1 MPEDQRT
8 AGATETAA
16 TTVTATASATAPA
29 IVPAALRVARKE
41 FRAFFASPAAY
52 LFLGAFAAAVLF
64 AFFWVATFFARNI
77 ADVRPLFQWLPL
89 LLVFLVAALT
99 MRAWSEE
106 RRAGTLESLLTAPVP
121 PLALVLGKFIA
132 IEALVA
138 LALALT
144 LPLPITVALL
154 GPLDWGPVAGGYVA
168 TLLLAAA
175 YAAIG
180 LAMSARTDNPIV
192 ALIVTVA
199 VCAALYFV
207 GSPTLTNLLGQPT
220 ARWLGL
226 IGTGARFESIT
237 RGVLD
242 LRDLV
247 YFVSLAGVALT
258 LNLFTLERLRWAGN
272 PPSRAHRSRAWLA
285 ALVAANFVAVDLWL
299 VAVPWLRVDLTQG
312 RSFSLSDATR
322 LQLRQLHE
330 PLLIRGYFSARTHPY
345 LAPLVPRLE
354 DLLREYGVAAGS
366 RARVEL
372 IDPTHD
378 RAQEEEAA
386 SRYGVRP
393 VPFQTAD
400 RYQASVTNSYFD
412 VVIAYGDQ
420 VEKLGFR
427 DLIEVKGHTE
437 GPLTVVLK
445 NPEYAITRAIRK
457 AVAAYQA
464 GGNVYASLTHPVRL
478 DAYFSDDA
486 RLPPPLRRLRADF
499 KAIVDEQTPRSHG
512 MLKVDVRDPDADG
525 GKLARELRDK
535 YGLAPQI
542 ASLAD
547 PQPFWFTMLLDD
559 GSELV
564 QVPLPDRLEKAA
576 LERTLQSALQRMAPG
591 FLKTVAVLHP
601 SAAGAPAMPGM
612 PPPGGPTY
620 SRLDRMLGQDVRL
633 RDVDLKD
640 GRVPDDADLL
650 LVLAPHA
657 IDDKQRFAIDQFL
670 MRGGPVVMATSPFDI
685 HMDNGISASRQ
696 ASGLEGWLAGHGV
709 SIAPTM
715 VVDPRSAALP
725 IPVDRVVGGLTLRE
739 VRMLPYPHFPDLRGD
754 ELNRASPIT
763 RSLDQ
768 LTLNWASPITLDS
781 AETKGLRVT
790 ELLHSSPASRT
801 SAELNLVPDLRAK
814 PPLGFTLDGD
824 AKPRLLAA
832 AFEGRFASAYAGKA
846 SPLAATTPAASSVAT
861 STRATAATKGT
872 TPPAAAASAPAPAP
886 TSVIAHSPD
895 NARLVLVA
903 SNSFAS
909 DTAIDLASQG
919 LETLYTKPIDL
930 LQNTIDWALEDP
942 ALLALRGRTQL
953 ARTLVPMGEASERGW
968 EIANYLAAL
977 IGLAAIWAWRRA
989 VARGDRARQ
998 ERILAEVTR

>member
-1 MPEDQRT
+1 MRDAQI
-8 AGATETAA
+8 
-16 TTVTATASATAPA
+16 A
-29 IVPAALRVARKE
+29 IVRAALRVARKE

-64 AFFWVATFFARNI
+64 SFFWVETFFARNI

-89 LLVFLVAALT
+89 LLIFLVAALT

-106 RRAGTLESLLTAPVP
+106 RRAGTLESLLTAPVA
-121 PLALVLGKFIA
+121 PLALVLGKFAA

-154 GPLDWGPVAGGYVA
+154 GPLDWGPVIGGYVA

-192 ALIVTVA
+192 ALIVTVV

-207 GSPTLTNLLGQPT
+207 GSPTLTNLLGQPFG
-220 ARWLGL
+220 RWLEAV
-226 IGTGARFESIT
+226 GTSARFEAIT

-247 YFVSLAGVALT
+247 YFASLAGVFLT

-272 PPSRAHRSRAWLA
+272 PASAPHRSRAWLA
-285 ALVAANFVAVDLWL
+285 ALVVANFVAIDLWI

-312 RSFSLSDATR
+312 RSFSLSEATR
-322 LQLRQLHE
+322 LQLHELHE
-330 PLLIRGYFSARTHPY
+330 PLLIRGYFSAKTHPY

-354 DLLREYGVAAGS
+354 DLLREYGVAAGN
-366 RARVEL
+366 RARVDF

-412 VVIAYGDQ
+412 VVVAYGDQ
-420 VEKLGFR
+420 VEKLGYR
-427 DLIEVKGHTE
+427 DLIEVKGHSE

-457 AVAAYQA
+457 AVNAYQA
-464 GGNVYASLTHPVRL
+464 GGNVYQTLTHPVQL
-478 DAYFSDDA
+478 KAYFSPDA
-486 RLPPPLRRLRADF
+486 RLPEPLRRLRADF
-499 KAIVDEQTPRSHG
+499 KAIVDEQMPRSHG
-512 MLKVDVRDPDADG
+512 MLKVEFEDPDANG

-542 ASLAD
+542 ASLVD

-559 GSELV
+559 GTELV
-564 QVPLPDRLEKAA
+564 QVPLPDKLEKTA
-576 LERTLQSALQRMAPG
+576 LEHTLQSALQRTAPG

-601 SAAGAPAMPGM
+601 PTMGGMPGMPGM
-612 PPPGGPTY
+612 PPPSGPTY
-620 SRLDRMLGQDVRL
+620 SRLDQTLAENVRV

-650 LVLAPHA
+650 LVLAPHEL
-657 IDDKQRFAIDQFL
+657 DDKQRFAIDQFL
-670 MRGGPVVMATSPFDI
+670 MRGGPVVMATSPYEI
-685 HMDNGISASRQ
+685 NIGAGIGASKQ
-696 ASGLEGWLAGHGV
+696 KSGLEDWLARYGV
-709 SIAPTM
+709 SIDDTM

-725 IPVDRVVGGLTLRE
+725 IPVERTIGGLPIRD

-754 ELNRASPIT
+754 SLNEDSPIT
-763 RSLDQ
+763 RSLRQ
-768 LTLNWASPITLDS
+768 LTLNWASPVGVDTGR
-781 AETKGLRVT
+781 AKGLRVT
-790 ELLHSSPASRT
+790 ELLHSSANSRT
-801 SAELNLVPDLRAK
+801 SRDLNLVPDPRSQ
-814 PPLGFTLDGD
+814 PPLGFKLEGE
-824 AKPRLLAA
+824 AKPRLLALA
-832 AFEGRFASAYAGKA
+832 LEGRFDSAYQGKP
-846 SPLAATTPAASSVAT
+846 SPLAAPAAAAAASS
-861 STRATAATKGT
+861 ATAAAAA
-872 TPPAAAASAPAPAP
+872 PAKNATAAAAAASAAASAPAPTP
-886 TSVIAHSPD
+886 TSVIDHSPD
-895 NARLVLVA
+895 SARLVLVA
-903 SNSFAS
+903 SNSFAT

-919 LETLYTKPIDL
+919 LETLYTKPIEF

-953 ARTLVPMGEASERGW
+953 ARTLEPMPEERQRGW
-968 EIANYLAAL
+968 EIGNYLLAL
-977 IGLAAIWAWRRA
+977 LGLAAVWAWRRA
-989 VARGDRARQ
+989 VARGDAARHQ
-998 ERILAEVTR
+998 RILAEVTP

>member
-1 MPEDQRT
+1 MRDAN
-8 AGATETAA
+8 AGTGH
-16 TTVTATASATAPA
+16 
-29 IVPAALRVARKE
+29 AALRVARKE

-64 AFFWVATFFARNI
+64 SFFWVETFFARNI

-89 LLVFLVAALT
+89 LLIFLVAALT

-106 RRAGTLESLLTAPVP
+106 RRAGTLESLLTAPVS
-121 PLALVLGKFIA
+121 PLALVLGKFAA

-144 LPLPITVALL
+144 LPLPVTVALL
-154 GPLDWGPVAGGYVA
+154 GPLDWGPVVGGYVA

-207 GSPTLTNLLGQPT
+207 GSPTLTNLLGQPFG
-220 ARWLGL
+220 RWLEL
-226 IGTGARFESIT
+226 LGTGARFEAIT

-247 YFVSLAGVALT
+247 YFVSLAGVFLT
-258 LNLFTLERLRWAGN
+258 LNLYTLERLRWAGN
-272 PPSRAHRSRAWLA
+272 PTSAPHRSRAWLA
-285 ALVAANFVAVDLWL
+285 ALVAANFVAIDLWI

-312 RSFSLSDATR
+312 RSFSLSEATR
-322 LQLRQLHE
+322 LQLHELHE
-330 PLLIRGYFSARTHPY
+330 PLLIRGYFSAKTHPY
-345 LAPLVPRLE
+345 LAPLVPRLQ
-354 DLLREYGVAAGS
+354 DMLREYGVAAGN
-366 RARVEL
+366 RARVEF
-372 IDPTHD
+372 IDPTRD
-378 RAQEEEAA
+378 RTQEEEAA

-412 VVIAYGDQ
+412 VVVAYGDQ
-420 VEKLGFR
+420 VEKLGYR
-427 DLIEVKGHTE
+427 DLIEVKGHGE

-457 AVAAYQA
+457 AVNAYQA
-464 GGNVYASLTHPVRL
+464 GGNVYQTLTRPVQL
-478 DAYFSDDA
+478 KAYFSSDA
-486 RLPPPLRRLRADF
+486 HLPQPLRQLRSDF
-499 KAIVDEQTPRSHG
+499 KSIVDEQMPRSHG
-512 MLKVDVRDPDADG
+512 MLKVDFEDPDANG

-559 GSELV
+559 GTELV
-564 QVPLPDRLEKAA
+564 QVPLPDKLEKAA

-601 SAAGAPAMPGM
+601 PATSGMAGVPGM
-612 PPPGGPTY
+612 PPPSGPTY
-620 SRLDRMLGQDVRL
+620 SRLDQTLAENVRL
-633 RDVDLKD
+633 HDVDLKD

-650 LVLAPHA
+650 LLLAPHEL
-657 IDDKQRFAIDQFL
+657 DDKQRFAIDQFL

-685 HMDNGISASRQ
+685 NMGAGIGASKQ
-696 ASGLEGWLAGHGV
+696 KSGLEDWLARFGV
-709 SIAPTM
+709 SIQDTM

-725 IPVDRVVGGLTLRE
+725 VPVERTVGGLMLRE
-739 VRMLPYPHFPDLRGD
+739 VRMVPYPHFVDLRGD
-754 ELNRASPIT
+754 SLNDESPIT
-763 RSLDQ
+763 RSLHQ
-768 LTLNWASPITLDS
+768 LTLNWASPIRVDAGKAKALH
-781 AETKGLRVT
+781 VT
-790 ELLHSSPASRT
+790 ELLHSSASSRT
-801 SAELNLVPDLRAK
+801 SNDLNLIPDPRAK
-814 PPLGFTLDGD
+814 PPLGFKLEGE
-824 AKPRLLAA
+824 AEPRLLAVA
-832 AFEGRFASAYAGKA
+832 LEGRFDSAYQGKA
-846 SPLAATTPAASSVAT
+846 SPLAAPAA
-861 STRATAATKGT
+861 
-872 TPPAAAASAPAPAP
+872 AAAASAAPSTTPSAKRALAAATAASGAAVAPTPTP
-886 TSVIAHSPD
+886 TSVIDHSPP

-903 SNSFAS
+903 SNSLAT
-909 DTAIDLASQG
+909 DTAINLASQG
-919 LETLYTKPIDL
+919 LETLYTKPIDF

-953 ARTLVPMGEASERGW
+953 ARTLEPMAEERQRGW
-968 EIANYLAAL
+968 EIGNYLLAL
-977 IGLAAIWAWRRA
+977 VGLALVWAWRRA
-989 VARGDRARQ
+989 VARSDVARHQ
-998 ERILAEVTR
+998 RILAEVTP

>member
-1 MPEDQRT
+1 MPE
-8 AGATETAA
+8 AK
-16 TTVTATASATAPA
+16 APIA
-29 IVPAALRVARKE
+29 RAALRVARKE

-64 AFFWVATFFARNI
+64 SFFWVATFFARNI

-89 LLVFLVAALT
+89 LLIFLVAALT

-121 PLALVLGKFIA
+121 PLALVLGKFAA

-154 GPLDWGPVAGGYVA
+154 GPLDWGPVVGGYVA

-192 ALIVTVA
+192 ALIVTVV

-207 GSPTLTNLLGQPT
+207 GSPTLTNLLGQPF
-220 ARWLGL
+220 ARWLEL
-226 IGTGARFESIT
+226 VGTGARFEAIT

-247 YFVSLAGVALT
+247 YFVSLAGVFLT

-272 PPSRAHRSRAWLA
+272 PPSAPHRSRAWLA
-285 ALVAANFVAVDLWL
+285 ALVAANFVAVDLWI

-312 RSFSLSDATR
+312 RAFSLSDATR
-322 LQLRQLHE
+322 LQLRELHE
-330 PLLIRGYFSARTHPY
+330 PLLIRGYFSAKTHPY

-354 DLLREYGVAAGS
+354 DLLREYGVAAGP
-366 RARVEL
+366 RARVEF

-412 VVIAYGDQ
+412 VVVAYGDQ

-427 DLIEVKGHTE
+427 DLIEVKGHAE

-457 AVAAYQA
+457 AVDAYQA
-464 GGNVYASLTHPVRL
+464 GGNVFQTLTHPVQIK
-478 DAYFSDDA
+478 AYFSSDA
-486 RLPPPLRRLRADF
+486 VLPKPLRQLRVDLQ
-499 KAIVDEQTPRSHG
+499 AIVDEQAPRSHG
-512 MLKVDVRDPDADG
+512 MLRVDFEDPDADG

-547 PQPFWFTMLLDD
+547 PRPFWFTMLIDD
-559 GSELV
+559 GSELM
-564 QVPLPDRLEKAA
+564 QVPLPDKLERAA
-576 LERTLQSALQRMAPG
+576 LERTLQSALRRMAPG

-601 SAAGAPAMPGM
+601 PAAGMPAMPGM
-612 PPPGGPTY
+612 PPPSGPTY
-620 SRLDRMLGQDVRL
+620 TRLDQALSDNARL

-640 GRVPDDADLL
+640 GRVPDEADLL
-650 LVLAPHA
+650 LVLAPHQL
-657 IDDKQRFAIDQFL
+657 DDKQRFAIDQFL
-670 MRGGPVVMATSPFDI
+670 MRGGPVVVTSSPFDVD
-685 HMDNGISASRQ
+685 MGAGITASKQ
-696 ASGLEGWLAGHGV
+696 HSGLEDWLARYGV
-709 SIAPTM
+709 SIGDTL
-715 VVDPRSAALP
+715 VVDPHSAALP
-725 IPVDRVVGGLTLRE
+725 VPVERQVGGLRLRE
-739 VRMLPYPHFPDLRGD
+739 VRMLPYPHFADLRGD
-754 ELNRASPIT
+754 QLNRDSPIT
-763 RSLDQ
+763 RSLGQ
-768 LTLNWASPITLDS
+768 LTMDWASPLTVD
-781 AETKGLRVT
+781 AAKAKGLRVT
-790 ELLHSSPASRT
+790 ELLRSSVDSRT
-801 SAELNLVPDLRAK
+801 STDLDLVPDPRSK
-814 PPLGFTLDGD
+814 PPLGFKLEGD
-824 AKPRLLAA
+824 AKPRLLAVA
-832 AFEGRFASAYAGKA
+832 LEGRFASAYQGKA
-846 SPLAATTPAASSVAT
+846 SPLAAAASAPAASASA
-861 STRATAATKGT
+861 
-872 TPPAAAASAPAPAP
+872 PAAAASAASLAP
-886 TSVIAHSPD
+886 TSVIEHSPD

-903 SNSFAS
+903 SNSFATDS
-909 DTAIDLASQG
+909 AIDLASQG
-919 LETLYTKPIDL
+919 LETLYAKPIDF

-953 ARTLVPMGEASERGW
+953 ARTLVPMSEQRERGW
-968 EIANYLAAL
+968 ELANYLMAL
-977 IGLAAIWAWRRA
+977 VGLAIVWAWRDV
-989 VARGDRARQ
+989 VARRDLARSK
-998 ERILAEVTR
+998 RILAEVTP

>member
-1 MPEDQRT
+1 MPEASPIART
-8 AGATETAA
+8 
-16 TTVTATASATAPA
+16 
-29 IVPAALRVARKE
+29 ALRVARKE
-41 FRAFFASPAAY
+41 FRTFFASPAAY

-89 LLVFLVAALT
+89 LLIFLVAALT

-106 RRAGTLESLLTAPVP
+106 RRAGTLESLLTAPVS
-121 PLALVLGKFIA
+121 PLALVLGKFAA

-138 LALALT
+138 IALALT
-144 LPLPITVALL
+144 LPLPITVAML
-154 GPLDWGPVAGGYVA
+154 GPLDWGPVVGGYVA

-207 GSPTLTNLLGQPT
+207 GSPTLTNLVGQPF
-220 ARWLGL
+220 ARWLEL
-226 IGTGARFESIT
+226 VGTGARFEAIT

-247 YFVSLAGVALT
+247 YFVSLAGVFLT

-272 PPSRAHRSRAWLA
+272 PPSAPHRSRAWLT
-285 ALVAANFVAVDLWL
+285 ALVAANFVAVDLWI

-312 RSFSLSDATR
+312 RAFSLSDATK
-322 LQLRQLHE
+322 LQLRELHE
-330 PLLIRGYFSARTHPY
+330 PLLIRGYFSAKTHPY

-354 DLLREYGVAAGS
+354 DLLREYGVAAGP
-366 RARVEL
+366 RARVEI

-412 VVIAYGDQ
+412 VVVAYGDQ
-420 VEKLGFR
+420 VQTLGFR
-427 DLIEVKGHTE
+427 DLIEVKGHAE

-457 AVAAYQA
+457 AVDAYQA
-464 GGNVYASLTHPVRL
+464 GGNVFETLKHPVQIK
-478 DAYFSDDA
+478 AYFSSDA
-486 RLPPPLRRLRADF
+486 VLPEPLRRLRVDLQS
-499 KAIVDEQTPRSHG
+499 IVDEQAPRSHG
-512 MLKVDVRDPDADG
+512 MLKVDFEDPDADG

-547 PQPFWFTMLLDD
+547 PRPFWFTMLIDD
-559 GSELV
+559 GSELL
-564 QVPLPDRLEKAA
+564 QVPLPDKLGKAA
-576 LERTLQSALQRMAPG
+576 LERTLQSALRRMAPG

-601 SAAGAPAMPGM
+601 PAGMPAMPGM

-620 SRLDRMLGQDVRL
+620 TRLDQMLSENVRL
-633 RDVDLKD
+633 RDVDLKG

-650 LVLAPHA
+650 LVLAPHQL
-657 IDDKQRFAIDQFL
+657 DDKQRFAIDQFL
-670 MRGGPVVMATSPFDI
+670 MRGGPVVVTSSPFDVA
-685 HMDNGISASRQ
+685 MGAGITASKQ
-696 ASGLEGWLAGHGV
+696 ASGLEDWLARYGV
-709 SIAPTM
+709 SIADTM

-725 IPVDRVVGGLTLRE
+725 VPVEREVGGLRLRE
-739 VRMLPYPHFPDLRGD
+739 VRMLPYPHFVDLRGD
-754 ELNRASPIT
+754 ELNPDSPIT
-763 RSLDQ
+763 RSLGQ
-768 LTLNWASPITLDS
+768 LTMDWASPLTI
-781 AETKGLRVT
+781 AAAKAKGLRVT
-790 ELLHSSPASRT
+790 ELLRSSADSRT
-801 SAELNLVPDLRAK
+801 STDLDLVPDPRSK
-814 PPLGFTLDGD
+814 PPLGFKLEGD
-824 AKPRLLAA
+824 ARPRLLAVA
-832 AFEGRFASAYAGKA
+832 LEGSFASAYQGKA
-846 SPLAATTPAASSVAT
+846 SPLAAAASA
-861 STRATAATKGT
+861 
-872 TPPAAAASAPAPAP
+872 PPPSASAPSAAASAPLAP

-903 SNSFAS
+903 SNSFAT

-919 LETLYTKPIDL
+919 LETLYAKPIAF

-953 ARTLVPMGEASERGW
+953 ARTLVPMSEQRERGW
-968 EIANYLAAL
+968 EFANYLMAL
-977 IGLAAIWAWRRA
+977 VGLAVVWAWRDMVGRRDA
-989 VARGDRARQ
+989 ARNRRIVAG
-998 ERILAEVTR
+998 VTS